1 MQTKEIKPIT
11 AICFSC
17 QTNLSG
23 LSRYVRVKAR
33 ELYQSALKNN
43 MEITGPVYWFYHGMD
58 GNPETMFILE
68 ICLPV
73 QASEFSDEQ
82 FEIMQLPVFKCLSA
96 TYCGDWMGMPDIYG
110 ELINHALNS
119 GYQLTGT
126 SREVY
131 INMDFETPENN
142 ITEVQ
147 IGIN

>member
-1 MQTKEIKPIT
+1 MQTKEIKTIT
-11 AICFSC
+11 VIRFSC

-43 MEITGPVYWFYHGMD
+43 MEITGPVYWVYHNMD
-58 GNPETMFILE
+58 GNPETLFTLE
-68 ICLPV
+68 ICIPV
-73 QASEFSDEQ
+73 QASEFNDEQ
-82 FEIMQLPVFKCLSA
+82 FKLMKLPAFKCLSA
-96 TYCGDWMGMPDIYG
+96 TLYGDWVGMPNVYG

-131 INMDFETPENN
+131 MNMDFETSENN